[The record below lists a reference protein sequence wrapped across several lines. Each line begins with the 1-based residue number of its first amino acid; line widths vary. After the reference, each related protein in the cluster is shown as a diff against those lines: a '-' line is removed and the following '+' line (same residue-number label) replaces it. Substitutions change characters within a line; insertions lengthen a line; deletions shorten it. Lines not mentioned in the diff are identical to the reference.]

1 MTSPILVCN
10 NISKSYKA
18 DTPVLN
24 DFSLSLP
31 SGRIIG
37 LMGPNGCGKTTLLK
51 LICGFLTLD
60 SGSISVDGAPI
71 SEESSSIIS
80 FLPDRLSFDNSARV
94 RELVKTFEDFYSD
107 FDKELACKMLAD
119 LNIDT
124 NDKIKEL
131 SKGAQEKVQLVLA
144 ISRRAK
150 LYLLDE
156 PIGGV
161 DPATRDYILKMIV
174 KNYNPE
180 ASLIITTHIISDIE
194 EIIDDFIF
202 MDYGGSILMQGNADK
217 AREESEK
224 SLDHLFR
231 EVFKCSQNA

>member
-1 MTSPILVCN
+1 MNSPILECN
-10 NISKSYKA
+10 NISKSYKSG
-18 DTPVLN
+18 TPVLS
-24 DFSLSLP
+24 DLSLSLP

-51 LICGFLTLD
+51 LICRFLTLD
-60 SGSISVDGAPI
+60 SGSILVDGSPI

-80 FLPDRLSFDNSARV
+80 FLPDRLCFAPSARV
-94 RELVKTFEDFYSD
+94 KELVGTFEDFYSD
-107 FDKELACKMLAD
+107 FDRELACKMLSD
-119 LNIDT
+119 LRIDT
-124 NDKIKEL
+124 DSKIKEL

-180 ASLIITTHIISDIE
+180 ATIIITTHIISDIE

-202 MDYGGSILMQGNADK
+202 MDYGGKILIQGNADET
-217 AREESEK
+217 REESGK